1 MAALYDKLAR
11 LRGVSDGAESDLSKE
26 ALANAA
32 RARSGQPLRNLHCLL
47 RHGLARGVAVEGDMC
62 GVGVRGRA
70 WWTKEWPRVKG

>member
-1 MAALYDKLAR
+1 MLKAICR
-11 LRGVSDGAESDLSKE
+11 RRR

-62 GVGVRGRA
+62 GVRRCAGACVVDKGVAAR
-70 WWTKEWPRVKG
+70 